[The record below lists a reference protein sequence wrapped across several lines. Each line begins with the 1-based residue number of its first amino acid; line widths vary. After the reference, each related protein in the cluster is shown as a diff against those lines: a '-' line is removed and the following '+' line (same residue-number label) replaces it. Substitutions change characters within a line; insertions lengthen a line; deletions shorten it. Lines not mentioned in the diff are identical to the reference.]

1 MHAPRHR
8 FQREEAMARSHQK
21 GAVLPEGDS
30 FVGFYSQKVKN
41 PDTGKTKWKR
51 IRVNLGLRSKVSKY
65 QAREALEAEINKHTA
80 GTTQAKHDS
89 KIVTLGW
96 FTWKRFFPLKE
107 GATWRQSTAINRKAD
122 IERDIL
128 GKFGDLEMQAIDK
141 VMLQTHLNEVA
152 KTLSAGRVAH
162 ARFYLKAIFDEAI
175 DQEFLKANPACLFL
189 NCPHWY

>member
-1 MHAPRHR
+1 
-8 FQREEAMARSHQK
+8 MARSHQK
-21 GAVLPEGDS
+21 GTVLPEGDS

-96 FTWKRFFPLKE
+96 FTRKRFFPLKE
-107 GATWRQSTAINRKAD
+107 GATWRQSIAINRKAD

-128 GKFGDLEMQAIDK
+128 GKFGDLEMQSIDK
-141 VMLQTHLNEVA
+141 VMLQTHLNELA

-162 ARFYLKAIFDEAI
+162 ARFYLKAIFDEAF
-175 DQEFLKANPACLFL
+175 DQDFLKAIQPEGWF
-189 NCPHWY
+189 CPRSCERWTRRY

>member
-1 MHAPRHR
+1 
-8 FQREEAMARSHQK
+8 MARSHQK

-41 PDTGKTKWKR
+41 PDTEKTKWKR